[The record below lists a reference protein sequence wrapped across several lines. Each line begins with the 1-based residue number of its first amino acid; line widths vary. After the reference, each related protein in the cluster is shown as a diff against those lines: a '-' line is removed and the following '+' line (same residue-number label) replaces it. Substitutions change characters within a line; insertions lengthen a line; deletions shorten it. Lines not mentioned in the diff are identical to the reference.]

1 MAMAKIRVLLVDD
14 HRLFIDVMRMALEDL
29 GMEVLEAASTG
40 GEGIDAA
47 RRDRPDVVLM
57 DLGLSDQHGLTAGRT
72 ILDEMPEMKIIA
84 VTASADYRHAREAIR
99 AGFRAYV
106 MKTSTLSEFESSIRA
121 VLDGHVLVPG
131 RLAQATAGEATE
143 EGRHAELLLRQL
155 TPREREVLDLLA
167 EGLSSAAIARY
178 LSISP
183 NTVRTHIQSLMGKL
197 QVHSR
202 LEAAA
207 FAVRYRVLD
216 ATPRRTPA

>member
-1 MAMAKIRVLLVDD
+1 MAMTKIRVLLVDD
-14 HRLFIDVMRMALEDL
+14 HRLFNDVMRMALEEL
-29 GMEVLEAASTG
+29 GMEVLEAASTA

-57 DLGLSDQHGLTAGRT
+57 DLGLPDQDGLTAGRT
-72 ILDEMPEMKIIA
+72 ILNEMPDMKIIA
-84 VTASADYRHAREAIR
+84 VTASADHRHAQDAIR

-106 MKTSTLSEFESSIRA
+106 MKSSTLSEFESSIRA
-121 VLDGHVLVPG
+121 VLDGHVVVPR
-131 RLAQATAGEATE
+131 RLAQATAGETTE
-143 EGRHAELLLRQL
+143 EQRHAELLLRQL
-155 TPREREVLDLLA
+155 TPREREVLHLLA

-207 FAVRYRVLD
+207 FAVRHRVLD